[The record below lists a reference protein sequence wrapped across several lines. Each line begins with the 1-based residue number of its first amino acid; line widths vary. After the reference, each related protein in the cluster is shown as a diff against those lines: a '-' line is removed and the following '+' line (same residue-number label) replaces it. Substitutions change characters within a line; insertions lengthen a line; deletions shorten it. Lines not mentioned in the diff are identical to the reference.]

1 MTGPRTAAVAGVA
14 GVEETKGMAPPNQ
27 NEILLRM
34 AYDAQA
40 RGDIDAYIDLLSED
54 VVFHVPG
61 RSRIAGEYRG
71 KEEVREHFR
80 EIRSLS
86 GGTFRTEI
94 HDVLAG
100 EKHVVGLVRGQAERE
115 GAAVDLPRVHVWH
128 VRNGKLAELWV
139 HPADQY
145 TFDAYWGDRTGP

>member
-1 MTGPRTAAVAGVA
+1 
-14 GVEETKGMAPPNQ
+14 MATPHQ

-40 RGDIDAYIDLLSED
+40 RGDIDAYLQLLSDD
-54 VVFHVPG
+54 VVLHIPG

-71 KEEVREHFR
+71 KEEVRLHFT
-80 EIRSLS
+80 EIAALS
-86 GGTFRTEI
+86 GGTFRAGV

-100 EKHVVGLVRGQAERE
+100 DEHVVGLVRAQAERD
-115 GAAVDLPRVHVWH
+115 GVTVDLPRVHVWH
-128 VRNGKLAELWV
+128 VRNGKLAEVWI

-145 TFDAYWGDRTGP
+145 AFDDYWGM

>member
-1 MTGPRTAAVAGVA
+1 MGSAHH
-14 GVEETKGMAPPNQ
+14 

-40 RGDIDAYIDLLSED
+40 RGDIDAYIDLLSDD
-54 VVFHVPG
+54 VVLHIPG

-71 KEEVREHFR
+71 KEAIRRHFAEVTT
-80 EIRSLS
+80 LS

-100 EKHVVGLVRGQAERE
+100 EEHVVGLVKANAERNGE
-115 GAAVDLPRVHVWH
+115 TVDLPRVHVWH
-128 VRNGKLAELWV
+128 VRNGKLAEAWI
-139 HPADQY
+139 HPVDQY
-145 TFDAYWGDRTGP
+145 AYDSFWGMADPKGQ

>member
-1 MTGPRTAAVAGVA
+1 MTELRTAAVATEA
-14 GVEETKGMAPPNQ
+14 GAAETRRMAAPDH

-40 RGDIDAYIDLLSED
+40 RGDIDAYLDLLSED
-54 VVFHVPG
+54 VVFHIPG

-71 KEEVREHFR
+71 KDEVRRHFQ
-80 EIRSLS
+80 EIRTLS

-94 HDVLAG
+94 HEVLAG
-100 EKHVVGLVRGQAERE
+100 EEHVVGLVRGQAERD
-115 GAAVDLPRVHVWH
+115 GATVDLPRVHVWH
-128 VRNGKLAELWV
+128 VKNGKLGELWV

-145 TFDAYWGDRTGP
+145 AFDAYWGERTEP

>member
-1 MTGPRTAAVAGVA
+1 MGSAH
-14 GVEETKGMAPPNQ
+14 Q

-40 RGDIDAYIDLLSED
+40 RGDIDAYLDLLSED
-54 VVFHVPG
+54 VVLHVPG

-71 KEEVREHFR
+71 KEEVRGHFM
-80 EIRSLS
+80 EIASLW

-100 EKHVVGLVRGQAERE
+100 EEHVVGLVRGRAERDS
-115 GAAVDLPRVHVWH
+115 GAVDLPRVHVWH
-128 VRNGKLAELWV
+128 VRDGKLAELWG
-139 HPADQY
+139 HPEDQY
-145 TFDAYWGDRTGP
+145 AFDA